1 MLSQQSELME
11 IDTQAMVER
20 IFSDTLH
27 SKTKLSIANAALG
40 VIASGSLI
48 IHRIGRGLALATEL
62 DDKHTIKQVDRLL
75 SNKKFDVWE
84 LFTPWVEY
92 VIGSRKEINV
102 TMDWTDFD
110 LDKQATICLNLVTT
124 HGRATPLLWKTVPK
138 TTLKNNR
145 NNHEDEILCRL
156 KAIVANEVK
165 VTIIADRGF
174 CDTRLMEFLT
184 NELSFDYIIRIRNNV
199 KITDAKGEMRSAK
212 EWIGTSSKTKTIK
225 NCCITYEG
233 LQVATVA
240 CTHQKGMK
248 QAWCIASSK
257 DQSGSWLVKWYAKR
271 WGCEPQFR
279 DTKDMHFGLGLSNTH
294 ISRCDRRDRILFV
307 SAIATVLLTLLGA
320 AGEKLGLDRLLKAN
334 TVKRRTLSLFNQG
347 CIYYN
352 RMGKMEP
359 DRLEDFLFAF
369 AELLAEARSINTIL
383 AVI

>member
-11 IDTQAMVER
+11 IDTQTIVER
-20 IFSDTLH
+20 IFSSTLH

-40 VIASGSLI
+40 VIGSGSLI
-48 IHRIGRGLALATEL
+48 IHRIGRGLALATDL

-75 SNKKFDVWE
+75 SNKNFDVWE

-110 LDKQATICLNLVTT
+110 SDKQATICLNLVTT

-138 TTLKNNR
+138 KTLKNNR

-156 KAIVANEVK
+156 KDVVADDVN

-174 CDTRLMEFLT
+174 CDIRLMEFLT
-184 NELSFDYIIRIRNNV
+184 NELDFDYIIRIRNNV

-212 EWIGTSSKTKTIK
+212 EWVGSTGRTKTIK
-225 NCCITYEG
+225 QGRITYEG
-233 LQVATVA
+233 LPVATVA
-240 CTHQKGMK
+240 CTHQKDMK

-257 DQSGSWLVKWYAKR
+257 EQSGSWLVKWYAKR

-279 DTKDMHFGLGLSNTH
+279 DTKDMHFGLGLSSTH

-320 AGEKLGLDRLLKAN
+320 AGEKLGLDRQLKAN

-352 RMGKMEP
+352 KAGKMKP
-359 DRLEDFLFAF
+359 DKLKCLLVTFAD
-369 AELLAEARSINTIL
+369 LLDEARNINTIL